1 MYLIVAFLSG
11 NVFLNNQNEY
21 DHGYRIESNRIMS
34 EITDIKQISNY
45 DLSHY
50 QYLKTIDYLNYNE
63 TNLKKINDF
72 YLESNTKQ
80 IQILPFYQDQQ
91 LQGYIK
97 FTYQFPLSN
106 SKKLLIIL
114 QMSLLLLEAY
124 ILLVLFYLKRKIIK
138 PFQRLT
144 ELPLELAKGH
154 YKFEVKEEKSK
165 YFGKFM
171 WSMSQLKDTLDV
183 SQKRQLELMKEK
195 KKLLLSLSHEM
206 KTPLYLIKL
215 YSRALEDDLYSNQEE
230 RLHAMKQIGVKA
242 DKIESYMEEIIQSSR
257 EDILDLHVCNSEFY
271 LSELIE
277 QVLLIYREQCKLRHI
292 DLIVEN
298 YENKLL
304 KGDLERSKEVLE
316 NILEN
321 AFKYGDG
328 RFIKISFVEEDYCQ
342 LIQIYNSGLPVSDT
356 EFNHIFESFY
366 RGTNSKGL
374 RGNGLGLYICR
385 ELMQKMEGAIFAQKV
400 DEGMTFTLVFR

>member
-1 MYLIVAFLSG
+1 M
-11 NVFLNNQNEY
+11 
-21 DHGYRIESNRIMS
+21 
-34 EITDIKQISNY
+34 
-45 DLSHY
+45 
-50 QYLKTIDYLNYNE
+50 
-63 TNLKKINDF
+63 
-72 YLESNTKQ
+72 
-80 IQILPFYQDQQ
+80 
-91 LQGYIK
+91 
-97 FTYQFPLSN
+97 
-106 SKKLLIIL
+106 
-114 QMSLLLLEAY
+114 
-124 ILLVLFYLKRKIIK
+124 
-138 PFQRLT
+138 
-144 ELPLELAKGH
+144 
-154 YKFEVKEEKSK
+154 
-165 YFGKFM
+165 
-171 WSMSQLKDTLDV
+171 
-183 SQKRQLELMKEK
+183 
-195 KKLLLSLSHEM
+195 LLSLSHEM

-230 RLHAMKQIGVKA
+230 RLYAIKQIGVKA

-292 DLIVEN
+292 ELIVEN

-328 RFIKISFVEEDYCQ
+328 RFIEISFVEEDYCQ
-342 LIQIYNSGLPVSDT
+342 LIQIYNSGMPVSDT

-366 RGTNSKGL
+366 RGSNSKGL

-385 ELMQKMEGAIFAQKV
+385 ELMQKMEGVIFAQKV